1 MSSSSRHC
9 LTCRADLP
17 PGATACPACS
27 QPVPPPLPGE
37 APRLRHGRHWIVPA
51 ALLVP
56 AGLCAATAKLEG
68 LPVLLALAGSVV
80 SAAGGAYWAAGWKAR
95 LGAWW
100 IVPCALIGLAFG
112 AVSLV
117 LCFFRLQRGRVQT
130 EHPVKQIVG

>member
-1 MSSSSRHC
+1 M
-9 LTCRADLP
+9 
-17 PGATACPACS
+17 
-27 QPVPPPLPGE
+27 PPPLPGE

-68 LPVLLALAGSVV
+68 LPVLLALAGRVV

-100 IVPCALIGLAFG
+100 VVPCVFIGLAFFV
-112 AVSLV
+112 VSVV
-117 LCFFRLQRGRVQT
+117 LCFFGCDAGGFRLNIQ
-130 EHPVKQIVG
+130 